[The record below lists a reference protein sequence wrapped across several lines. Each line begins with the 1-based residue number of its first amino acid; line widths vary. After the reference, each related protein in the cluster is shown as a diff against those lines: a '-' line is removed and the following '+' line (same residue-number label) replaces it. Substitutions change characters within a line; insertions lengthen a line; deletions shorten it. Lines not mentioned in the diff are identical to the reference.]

1 MRASLA
7 AALMCVAV
15 LLSSSCRGIPTG
27 PDLKNLTV
35 NYSTQATTADAG
47 ACCCRVV
54 GTATNRNTESVHV
67 TIKFT
72 ALDAQNAEISRTLYF
87 IKDFQ
92 RGATHQIDAA
102 GFVFPCSLISRLTAE
117 VEVRG
122 ITSPSM

>member
-1 MRASLA
+1 MRPSFA
-7 AALMCVAV
+7 AV
-15 LLSSSCRGIPTG
+15 LLCVAALVSSSCRGTPTG

-35 NYSTQATTADAG
+35 NYSTQSTTADAG

-54 GTATNRNTESVHV
+54 GTAVNRNSEAVHV
-67 TIKFT
+67 TIKFA
-72 ALDAQNAEISRTLYF
+72 ALDAQNAEISRTVYF

-102 GFVFPCSLISRLTAE
+102 GFVFPCSSINRVTAE

-122 ITSPSM
+122 LTSPSM

>member
-7 AALMCVAV
+7 AALICGAAV
-15 LLSSSCRGIPTG
+15 LSSSCRGIPTG

-102 GFVFPCSLISRLTAE
+102 GFVFPCSSINRVTAE

>member
-7 AALMCVAV
+7 AALMCVAAV
-15 LLSSSCRGIPTG
+15 LSSSCRGIPTG

-35 NYSTQATTADAG
+35 NYSTSATTADTS

-54 GTATNRNTESVHV
+54 GTAINRNTEAVHV

-102 GFVFPCSLISRLTAE
+102 GFVFPCASIARVTAE

-122 ITSPSM
+122 LTSPSM

>member
-1 MRASLA
+1 MRASFA
-7 AALMCVAV
+7 AAVILVAAFA
-15 LLSSSCRGIPTG
+15 SSSCRGTPVG
-27 PDLKNLTV
+27 PDLRNLTV
-35 NYSTQATTADAG
+35 NYATQSTTTDAG

-54 GTATNRNTESVHV
+54 GSAVNRNTEAVHV

-72 ALDAQNAEISRTLYF
+72 ALDARNEEISRTLYF

-102 GFVFPCSLISRLTAE
+102 GFVFPCASISRVTAE

>member
-7 AALMCVAV
+7 AALVCVAAFA
-15 LLSSSCRGIPTG
+15 SSSCRGTPIG
-27 PDLKNLTV
+27 PSLANLTV
-35 NYSTQATTADAG
+35 NYSTRATTADAS

-54 GTATNRNTESVHV
+54 GTATNRNTETVHV

-72 ALDAQNAEISRTLYF
+72 ALDAQNAEISKTLYF

-102 GFVFPCSLISRLTAE
+102 GFVFPCSSIARVTAE

-122 ITSPSM
+122 ITNPSM